1 MAIEAKV
8 LMVTKAN
15 QNLEAREI
23 NYASIAR
30 KTITFI
36 SECYKLK
43 NKEKGTGTYREKCKP
58 NDEGNASVAASKA
71 DNSTSDMLV
80 AFARCANSDDEWIL
94 DSAASFHICI
104 NRDWFVTYD
113 SL

>member
-1 MAIEAKV
+1 
-8 LMVTKAN
+8 MVTKAN

-58 NDEGNASVAASKA
+58 NDEGNASIAASKA

-104 NRDWFVTYD
+104 NRDWFITYD